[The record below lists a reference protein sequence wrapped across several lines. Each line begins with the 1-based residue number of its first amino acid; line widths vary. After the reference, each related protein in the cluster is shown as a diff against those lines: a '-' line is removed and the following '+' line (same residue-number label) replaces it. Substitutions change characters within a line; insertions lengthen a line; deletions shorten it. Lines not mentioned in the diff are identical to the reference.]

1 MEGVWLVVVLA
12 LLPALGNFSGGLAA
26 EATRTTWR
34 RLNYALHAA
43 SGLVMAVIA
52 VEMPASIRS
61 NSHLHYGLLT
71 PRVIRA
77 RYNKLPSEPI
87 AAASLGQVYKARL
100 EGQAWV
106 AVM

>member
-52 VEMPASIRS
+52 VEI
-61 NSHLHYGLLT
+61 L
-71 PRVIRA
+71 PRVLEAAHRYAGRPSDEDMRA
-77 RYNKLPSEPI
+77 MVDDQRMT
-87 AAASLGQVYKARL
+87 SLFGII
-100 EGQAWV
+100 
-106 AVM
+106 